1 MMMSQG
7 GGRSVYVC
15 MCECMGAYV
24 NVCACIYEVGME
36 DVISLL
42 ASYFAVVITE
52 WMKFLLQ

>member
-1 MMMSQG
+1 M
-7 GGRSVYVC
+7 YVC

-24 NVCACIYEVGME
+24 NVCAYIYVVGME

-42 ASYFAVVITE
+42 ASCFAVVLTE

>member
-1 MMMSQG
+1 M
-7 GGRSVYVC
+7 YVC